1 MHMNTTNTSSFR
13 SLLARAGMLASAV
26 VLGTLVVN
34 QVLRVTS
41 THGIES
47 TALAGLVSD
56 VGGMTILTV
65 EANSDE
71 LVFVIDSRSE
81 ELIVYKA
88 ENNQTIEMLQKYS
101 VPEIFNQA
109 KGRVVG
115 P

>member
-1 MHMNTTNTSSFR
+1 MNNNNTTPVR
-13 SLLARAGMLASAV
+13 SLLARVTLLAGAV
-26 VLGTLVVN
+26 VLATLVVT
-34 QVLRVTS
+34 QVLRITS
-41 THGIES
+41 ARGIES

-81 ELIVYKA
+81 ELMVYKA
-88 ENNQTIEMLQKYS
+88 ENNQTLELLQKYN
-101 VPEIFNQA
+101 VPEVFNQA
-109 KGRVVG
+109 KARVVG